1 MFVNSFGHLDCQYKL
16 FLLSIKLSRTK
27 IVFGLIIQSKLL
39 NVSHKIQKNVGKRTS
54 TKSEDE
60 H

>member
-1 MFVNSFGHLDCQYKL
+1 MFVNPFGYLDCQYKL
-16 FLLSIKLSRTK
+16 FLVSIKISWTK
-27 IVFGLIIQSKLL
+27 IVFGLIIQS
-39 NVSHKIQKNVGKRTS
+39 NVSHKIQKNVGKRTT